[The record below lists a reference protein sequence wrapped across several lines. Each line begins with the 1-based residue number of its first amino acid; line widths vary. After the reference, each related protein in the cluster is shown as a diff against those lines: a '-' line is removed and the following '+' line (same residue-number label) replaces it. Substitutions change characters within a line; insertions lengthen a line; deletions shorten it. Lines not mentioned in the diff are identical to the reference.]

1 MRPCKYGCDYDP
13 FGCKGHCNV
22 FTVLPRSQAEAN
34 ARREAHENA
43 ARQAVQNEGLEYWMQ
58 RALLAEQQARHAERY
73 AKRVEKLQHDLA
85 RKERYIAAVDLACEM
100 NRNMVAHL
108 TVKLVRA
115 KILLNARY

>member
-1 MRPCKYGCDYDP
+1 M
-13 FGCKGHCNV
+13 
-22 FTVLPRSQAEAN
+22 
-34 ARREAHENA
+34 AH
-43 ARQAVQNEGLEYWMQ
+43 NEGEAEWKRELALRTQGVDYWMQ

-108 TVKLVRA
+108 TIKLVRA
-115 KILLNARY
+115 KLLLNARY